1 MHSNDFDF
9 VLEFEGPDLRLIKTQ
24 ILDLDRKTKI
34 LNNCGKHTVGAV
46 GSSKRPRNWRNG
58 SIALVIDLGELD
70 IDELDKSKKS
80 DGNDI
85 FEEPMIKSTKAKL

>member
-1 MHSNDFDF
+1 
-9 VLEFEGPDLRLIKTQ
+9 
-24 ILDLDRKTKI
+24 
-34 LNNCGKHTVGAV
+34 
-46 GSSKRPRNWRNG
+46 
-58 SIALVIDLGELD
+58 VIDLGELD